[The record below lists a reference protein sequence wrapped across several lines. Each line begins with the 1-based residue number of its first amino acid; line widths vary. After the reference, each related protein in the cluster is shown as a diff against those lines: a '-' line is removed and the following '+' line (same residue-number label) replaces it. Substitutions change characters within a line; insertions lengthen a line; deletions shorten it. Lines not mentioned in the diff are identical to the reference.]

1 MNSKDTQIPL
11 VNVFA
16 CVCVFLS
23 VSVQW
28 FHNSTLYFSLIGFA
42 ASIHNRFYITDR
54 GLTKILRPAGEMI
67 LYVQLDRFW
76 QLCTP
81 MKRDTEQ
88 NKEYLHLQEFCMPL
102 LINSVLHTLSVLP
115 LQISSAYIWVW
126 YKGMYTICILFL
138 VPTCFHLMHL
148 FLDLSMLLCS
158 FYSWV
163 VFYCVKCLV
172 THLFIFLLRNSRTL
186 FSSLGKL

>member
-1 MNSKDTQIPL
+1 MMYRKTYLLRFFSGKKKKSECVGENSLATWDKGWYRRRFPSEQQQMAHDCLFYWDKI
-11 VNVFA
+11 NIK
-16 CVCVFLS
+16 
-23 VSVQW
+23 W
-28 FHNSTLYFSLIGFA
+28 STW
-42 ASIHNRFYITDR
+42 
-54 GLTKILRPAGEMI
+54 I

-158 FYSWV
+158 FYYWV